1 MAAPRLKKIIYSSI
15 ITLTILIWL
24 SILMWYSPF
33 TQNSDSFSSTLQ
45 WIIFANLAGI
55 VFLLF
60 LILRSL
66 YNLIL
71 DHRNKTPGIR
81 LKTRMIILLV
91 TLGVTPLLIV
101 YVFSIQFVY
110 RGIDSWF
117 NIDIEGGLVSAL
129 ELSQNAINLQMRDHL
144 VEIQSIASEIS
155 EMESEI
161 LVSELGRLRVENE
174 ASELVIFSNP
184 LQIIAISNE
193 NAELDISTFPSDEI
207 LFQLNQGEPYLS
219 IEPLAS
225 GGYEIIAVINISQ
238 DIFASNSLILQGRFP
253 VEERLSDLAG
263 IVSSSYEQYSEVSYL
278 RNALSTA
285 HPLHT
290 N

>member
-101 YVFSIQFVY
+101 YV
-110 RGIDSWF
+110 
-117 NIDIEGGLVSAL
+117 
-129 ELSQNAINLQMRDHL
+129 
-144 VEIQSIASEIS
+144 
-155 EMESEI
+155 
-161 LVSELGRLRVENE
+161 
-174 ASELVIFSNP
+174 
-184 LQIIAISNE
+184 
-193 NAELDISTFPSDEI
+193 
-207 LFQLNQGEPYLS
+207 YL
-219 IEPLAS
+219 
-225 GGYEIIAVINISQ
+225 
-238 DIFASNSLILQGRFP
+238 LIL
-253 VEERLSDLAG
+253 D
-263 IVSSSYEQYSEVSYL
+263 
-278 RNALSTA
+278 T
-285 HPLHT
+285 LHK
-290 N
+290 